1 VVNVIKFGKNM
12 KIRSIKRSIVITAA
26 KKTHPRLINRYVM
39 IVINNIKK
47 KLLLKITRIVYEKN
61 PESDDLRPEYES
73 YIVLTHKEAA

>member
-1 VVNVIKFGKNM
+1 
-12 KIRSIKRSIVITAA
+12 
-26 KKTHPRLINRYVM
+26 M